1 MKTFWYI
8 CKQTNKMA
16 KVRYWSTFGLRP
28 QYPIEYFWFYN
39 YFSKTFQCIKYDT
52 NHQWGVFCYFL
63 INFFKSHIW
72 VYCKTCLKYE
82 TNHQWVVFFF
92 LDSDFI
98 VPNMKK
104 ITSHWWFV
112 SYLAQWKSLVIRI
125 IFRTMKISVYNF
137 RSKHFIIVT
146 VTYKHCQISYLLE
159 KNSQCH
165 KITHKSILTDFS
177 SWILMTLKKWRRL
190 QKRK

>member
-1 MKTFWYI
+1 MYQIWHKSPMRSILLFFDKFFQVPYLSLLQNLSQIWDKSPMSGI
-8 CKQTNKMA
+8 FF
-16 KVRYWSTFGLRP
+16 SGLR
-28 QYPIEYFWFYN
+28 FHC
-39 YFSKTFQCIKYDT
+39 T
-52 NHQWGVFCYFL
+52 
-63 INFFKSHIW
+63 
-72 VYCKTCLKYE
+72 KYE
-82 TNHQWVVFFF
+82 TNHQWVVFYFWTQISLYQIWDKSPMNGIFF

-125 IFRTMKISVYNF
+125 IFGTMKISVYNF

-159 KNSQCH
+159 KKFPMPQNHS
-165 KITHKSILTDFS
+165 
-177 SWILMTLKKWRRL
+177 
-190 QKRK
+190 

>member
-1 MKTFWYI
+1 MYQIWHKSPMRSILLFFDKFFQVPYLSLLQNLSQIWDKSPMSGIFFLDSDFIVPNMRQITNEWYFI
-8 CKQTNKMA
+8 
-16 KVRYWSTFGLRP
+16 SGLR
-28 QYPIEYFWFYN
+28 FHC
-39 YFSKTFQCIKYDT
+39 T
-52 NHQWGVFCYFL
+52 
-63 INFFKSHIW
+63 
-72 VYCKTCLKYE
+72 KYE
-82 TNHQWVVFFF
+82 TNPQWVVFFF

-125 IFRTMKISVYNF
+125 IFGTMKISVYNF

-159 KNSQCH
+159 KKFPMPQNHS
-165 KITHKSILTDFS
+165 
-177 SWILMTLKKWRRL
+177 
-190 QKRK
+190 